1 MAKFAWSLNPNYT
14 HKNTWKD
21 GFKVFIT
28 LALKFNLFY
37 FTNKNIAVQWTIFN
51 PPFAQ
56 SRQIFGGNHTP
67 RRKKQNKT
75 KNMLTKFTEKCIIV

>member
-1 MAKFAWSLNPNYT
+1 MIPCTY
-14 HKNTWKD
+14 KNTWKD

-28 LALKFNLFY
+28 LALKLNLFY
-37 FTNKNIAVQWTIFN
+37 FTNKSIAVQWKIFN

-56 SRQIFGGNHTP
+56 SSNLLGHPDPQ
-67 RRKKQNKT
+67 KENKN